1 MPSIDALVIP
11 RFLDAAECE
20 QILRELRNAPA
31 AQAAVYGTS
40 AAGTVDRGTRSTKA
54 LAAPATLHERLR
66 ARIEAALPH
75 ISAHFAASLGSIEPL
90 QFLRYGVGDFFVAH
104 QDGNTPLIHDD
115 TRHRRVSIV
124 LFLSER
130 GEYDGGSLTFH
141 GAYPAFD
148 LREEAAAEAGSLI
161 AFRSETTH
169 EVTPLTRG
177 ERFTVVTWLR

>member
-1 MPSIDALVIP
+1 MSFTDTLVLND
-11 RFLDAAECE
+11 FLDTAECAE
-20 QILRELRNAPA
+20 IMRELRDAPA
-31 AQAAVYGTS
+31 AQAVVYGTS

-54 LAAPATLHERLR
+54 LAASATLRERLR
-66 ARIEAALPH
+66 SKIEAALPRL
-75 ISAHFAASLGSIEPL
+75 SAHFSTTLTSIEPL

-124 LFLSER
+124 LFLSAR
-130 GEYDGGSLTFH
+130 DEYDGGSLTFH
-141 GAYPAFD
+141 GRYPDFE
-148 LREEAAAEAGSLI
+148 LREDAAAEAGDLI

-169 EVTPLTRG
+169 EVMPVTKG